1 MLDECIFC
9 DPNILSWWQF
19 KQDLIWTLEV
29 DDLFKTNALAIKKL
43 YQSVMSPTKKTFS
56 LEDSIRMISNC
67 PGLHLSDKDASLA
80 FAYSKF
86 PVIDEMQDIL
96 SVQQFSLSEFYE
108 FIARIAQIRYSDPQ
122 IPLFEKCYRVML
134 ELFKLVGMRPQYPK
148 TQDIGDS
155 ESDYDDF

>member
-1 MLDECIFC
+1 
-9 DPNILSWWQF
+9 
-19 KQDLIWTLEV
+19 
-29 DDLFKTNALAIKKL
+29 
-43 YQSVMSPTKKTFS
+43 
-56 LEDSIRMISNC
+56 MISHC
-67 PGLHLSDKDASLA
+67 PGLRLSDKDSSLA

-96 SVQQFSLSEFYE
+96 SVQQFSLNEFYE
-108 FIARIAQIRYSDPQ
+108 FIARLAQIRYSDPQ

-134 ELFKLVGMRPQYPK
+134 ELFKLIGMRPQYPK

>member
-1 MLDECIFC
+1 MKMLDECIFC
-9 DPNILSWWQF
+9 DPNILSWWLF

-43 YQSVMSPTKKTFS
+43 YQSVMSLTKKTFS

-96 SVQQFSLSEFYE
+96 SVQQF
-108 FIARIAQIRYSDPQ
+108 
-122 IPLFEKCYRVML
+122 
-134 ELFKLVGMRPQYPK
+134 
-148 TQDIGDS
+148 
-155 ESDYDDF
+155 